1 MRPPLNYPPKP
12 KYKDPILFA
21 ATFCLLIAVVA
32 GSPSASE
39 LVPRTL
45 RLEDGTEVRYTLAL
59 PDNLDSERATPLVLA
74 LHYAWGNG
82 DLPMYFGTTFLMRLV
97 APALEE
103 LEAIIV
109 APDCP
114 ERDWHHP
121 RSQRAIWAILDAVQ
135 SEYEIDPDRRLIT
148 GFSLGGTG
156 TWYVAAEHP
165 DTFSAAIAIATAPTV
180 APGDTTFRTEF
191 RRLMDG
197 GTVLWRESLAA
208 TPFFVIHSSDDQLIP
223 FAPVARALDSLTAWG
238 ASITFLAIDGPGH
251 YDIEAY
257 IEPLSSA
264 VPWVTRLWYRD

>member
-1 MRPPLNYPPKP
+1 V
-12 KYKDPILFA
+12 FA
-21 ATFCLLIAVVA
+21 ATLCLLLA
-32 GSPSASE
+32 GATASPASSE

-59 PDNLDSERATPLVLA
+59 PDNLDPDRATPLVLA
-74 LHYAWGNG
+74 LHYAWGDG
-82 DLPMYFGTTFLMRLV
+82 DLPTYFGMTFLLRLV

-103 LEAIIV
+103 LGAIIV

-121 RSQRAIWAILDAVQ
+121 RSQRAIWAILEAVQ
-135 SEYEIDPDRRLIT
+135 SEYEIDVDRRLIV

-156 TWYVAAEHP
+156 TWYIAAEHP
-165 DTFSAAIAIATAPTV
+165 DTFTAAIAIATAPTV
-180 APGDTTFRTEF
+180 APGDTTFRTEY

-208 TPFFVIHSSDDQLIP
+208 TPFFVIHSHDDQLIP
-223 FAPVARALDSLTAWG
+223 FAPIARAVDSLTAWG
-238 ASITFLAIDGPGH
+238 APIQFMAIDGPGH

-257 IEPLSSA
+257 IEPMSAA
-264 VPWVTRLWYRD
+264 VPWVRHLWYRE